1 MFELDLI
8 LRGEQLEPATVS
20 GLLGMTPTRTRR
32 RGERQVSPSGRTYE
46 TKVGVWRLKAE
57 GATPG
62 ACVAALLSRFG
73 GRLPDLSK
81 LPGVSDAFLD
91 LLVLFEL
98 GGSEGDEI
106 QLEWEPAALE
116 QLARFRIPLVIT
128 FAVVGAE
135 NALLTEPPTDESVLF

>member
-8 LRGEQLEPATVS
+8 LRGEHLDPDAVS
-20 GLLGMTPTRTRR
+20 ALLGVTPTRTRS
-32 RGERQVSPSGRTYE
+32 RGERTVSPSGRTYE
-46 TKVGVWRLKAE
+46 TTVSVWRLKAE
-57 GATPG
+57 GATPT

-73 GRLPDLSK
+73 GTFPDLASV
-81 LPGVSDAFLD
+81 PGVRDAFLD
-91 LLVLFEL
+91 LLILFEL
-98 GGSEGDEI
+98 GGSEGDEV

-116 QLARFRIPLVIT
+116 QLARFRLPLLIT